1 MDSIRQY
8 FKRTDKMYLLLCIFS
23 SVMAVLALSS
33 WAAKQ
38 GSGFATDEVTGAI
51 IGIGDYRRAMVQ
63 AGAAAI
69 GIVIALLLSCVDYR
83 SLVKV
88 WPVHVVLT
96 WGLVLPTLVIRN
108 VSIGP
113 LTIGY
118 NAGDTD
124 NYSWYKLGGF
134 TFQPTELAKIS
145 FILTFAMHLNNVRS
159 RINEPKELAKLLLH
173 LLVPIAI
180 IHVQGDDGTAI
191 IYGIIGCCMMFAAGL
206 SWKYIFA
213 AFAAAGA
220 AVAVAFAFFSDK
232 IGKGYQWYRI
242 LAVLDPENTT
252 GWAPSETVWKNIIY
266 QQQRGEIALGSGGIF
281 GNGLFGGRYY
291 SVPNAH
297 NDFIFS
303 WIGNVAGF
311 VGCCVVLGVLLA
323 LVIKTFATGARS
335 EDLLGSYI
343 CAGIG
348 GALMAQIAVN
358 VGMNLRVLPVST
370 KQVVLSRYATF
381 GIMAS
386 ATAVISLVYL
396 LVLNTP
402 MQEILSVLLMTVMLN
417 VYFAAVMIPV
427 AYKWGVQKGRLIFM
441 LVLGVSSG
449 LFVAGA
455 FILNRQVSVVATASF
470 YKMVLL
476 GIAGLFLLLVLGLLL
491 SIHLSVK
498 IVSKKEL

>member
-134 TFQPTELAKIS
+134 TFQPTELAK
-145 FILTFAMHLNNVRS
+145 
-159 RINEPKELAKLLLH
+159 LLLH

-281 GNGLFGGRYY
+281 GNGLFSGRYY

-297 NDFIFS
+297 NDFILS

-358 VGMNLRVLPVST
+358 VGMNLRVLPVIGVTLPFYSAGGSS
-370 KQVVLSRYATF
+370 VLMLYICVGLVLSVYSHNTKSLF
-381 GIMAS
+381 G
-386 ATAVISLVYL
+386 
-396 LVLNTP
+396 
-402 MQEILSVLLMTVMLN
+402 
-417 VYFAAVMIPV
+417 
-427 AYKWGVQKGRLIFM
+427 
-441 LVLGVSSG
+441 
-449 LFVAGA
+449 
-455 FILNRQVSVVATASF
+455 
-470 YKMVLL
+470 
-476 GIAGLFLLLVLGLLL
+476 
-491 SIHLSVK
+491 
-498 IVSKKEL
+498 

>member
-281 GNGLFGGRYY
+281 GNGLFSGRYY
-291 SVPNAH
+291 SVPNGLCGLLRGAGRSAGTGDQDLCH
-297 NDFIFS
+297 RCPQRGSAGQLHLRRYRRCSDGADRRERGHEPAGAAGHRRHPAFLLCRRQFS
-303 WIGNVAGF
+303 A
-311 VGCCVVLGVLLA
+311 
-323 LVIKTFATGARS
+323 
-335 EDLLGSYI
+335 
-343 CAGIG
+343 
-348 GALMAQIAVN
+348 
-358 VGMNLRVLPVST
+358 
-370 KQVVLSRYATF
+370 YA
-381 GIMAS
+381 
-386 ATAVISLVYL
+386 VYL
-396 LVLNTP
+396 RWFSTVC
-402 MQEILSVLLMTVMLN
+402 ILSQHKK
-417 VYFAAVMIPV
+417 PV
-427 AYKWGVQKGRLIFM
+427 RI
-441 LVLGVSSG
+441 
-449 LFVAGA
+449 
-455 FILNRQVSVVATASF
+455 T
-470 YKMVLL
+470 
-476 GIAGLFLLLVLGLLL
+476 
-491 SIHLSVK
+491 
-498 IVSKKEL
+498 E

>member
-232 IGKGYQWYRI
+232 IGQRDGVEEHHLPAAARRDRAGLRRHLWQRLI
-242 LAVLDPENTT
+242 QRPVLQRAQRPQRLHPQLDR
-252 GWAPSETVWKNIIY
+252 
-266 QQQRGEIALGSGGIF
+266 QRGGLCGLLRGAGRSAGTGDQDLCHRCPQRGSAGQ
-281 GNGLFGGRYY
+281 LHLRRYRRC
-291 SVPNAH
+291 SDGADRGERRHEPAGAASH
-297 NDFIFS
+297 RRHPAFLLCRRQFS
-303 WIGNVAGF
+303 A
-311 VGCCVVLGVLLA
+311 
-323 LVIKTFATGARS
+323 
-335 EDLLGSYI
+335 
-343 CAGIG
+343 
-348 GALMAQIAVN
+348 
-358 VGMNLRVLPVST
+358 
-370 KQVVLSRYATF
+370 YA
-381 GIMAS
+381 
-386 ATAVISLVYL
+386 VYL
-396 LVLNTP
+396 CWLSTVC
-402 MQEILSVLLMTVMLN
+402 ILSQHKK
-417 VYFAAVMIPV
+417 PV
-427 AYKWGVQKGRLIFM
+427 RI
-441 LVLGVSSG
+441 
-449 LFVAGA
+449 
-455 FILNRQVSVVATASF
+455 T
-470 YKMVLL
+470 
-476 GIAGLFLLLVLGLLL
+476 
-491 SIHLSVK
+491 
-498 IVSKKEL
+498 E

>member
-1 MDSIRQY
+1 
-8 FKRTDKMYLLLCIFS
+8 MYLLLCIFS

-38 GSGFATDEVTGAI
+38 GNGFATDEVTGAI
-51 IGIGDYRRAMVQ
+51 IGIGDYRRALVQ

-191 IYGIIGCCMMFAAGL
+191 
-206 SWKYIFA
+206 
-213 AFAAAGA
+213 
-220 AVAVAFAFFSDK
+220 
-232 IGKGYQWYRI
+232 GKGYQWYRI

-281 GNGLFGGRYY
+281 GNGLFTGRYY

-297 NDFIFS
+297 NDFILS

-358 VGMNLRVLPVST
+358 VGMNLRVLPVIGVTLPFYSAGGSS
-370 KQVVLSRYATF
+370 VLMLYICVGLVLSVYSHNTK
-381 GIMAS
+381 
-386 ATAVISLVYL
+386 SLF
-396 LVLNTP
+396 
-402 MQEILSVLLMTVMLN
+402 S
-417 VYFAAVMIPV
+417 
-427 AYKWGVQKGRLIFM
+427 
-441 LVLGVSSG
+441 
-449 LFVAGA
+449 
-455 FILNRQVSVVATASF
+455 
-470 YKMVLL
+470 
-476 GIAGLFLLLVLGLLL
+476 
-491 SIHLSVK
+491 
-498 IVSKKEL
+498 

>member
-1 MDSIRQY
+1 
-8 FKRTDKMYLLLCIFS
+8 MYLLLCIFS

-38 GSGFATDEVTGAI
+38 GNGFATDEVTGAI
-51 IGIGDYRRAMVQ
+51 IGIGDYRRALVQ
-63 AGAAAI
+63 AGAAAV

-88 WPVHVVLT
+88 WPVHVALT
-96 WGLVLPTLVIRN
+96 WGLVLPTLIIRN

-281 GNGLFGGRYY
+281 GNGLFSGRYY

-297 NDFIFS
+297 NDFILS

-311 VGCCVVLGVLLA
+311 VGCCVVLGILLA

-335 EDLLGSYI
+335 ADLLGSYI

-358 VGMNLRVLPVST
+358 VGMNLRVLPVIGVTLPFYSAGGSS
-370 KQVVLSRYATF
+370 VLMLYICVGLVLSVYSHNTKSLF
-381 GIMAS
+381 G
-386 ATAVISLVYL
+386 
-396 LVLNTP
+396 
-402 MQEILSVLLMTVMLN
+402 
-417 VYFAAVMIPV
+417 
-427 AYKWGVQKGRLIFM
+427 
-441 LVLGVSSG
+441 
-449 LFVAGA
+449 
-455 FILNRQVSVVATASF
+455 
-470 YKMVLL
+470 
-476 GIAGLFLLLVLGLLL
+476 
-491 SIHLSVK
+491 
-498 IVSKKEL
+498 

>member
-1 MDSIRQY
+1 
-8 FKRTDKMYLLLCIFS
+8 MYLLLCIFS

-38 GSGFATDEVTGAI
+38 GNGFATDEVTGAI
-51 IGIGDYRRAMVQ
+51 IGIGDYRRALVQ

-191 IYGIIGCCMMFAAGL
+191 IYGIIGCCMMFAAGCWTRKTPPVGPPARRYGRT
-206 SWKYIFA
+206 SSTSSSA
-213 AFAAAGA
+213 ARSRWAPAASLATAYSEAGITACPTPTTTSSSAGSATWRALWAAAWCW
-220 AVAVAFAFFSDK
+220 AFC
-232 IGKGYQWYRI
+232 WR
-242 LAVLDPENTT
+242 
-252 GWAPSETVWKNIIY
+252 W
-266 QQQRGEIALGSGGIF
+266 
-281 GNGLFGGRYY
+281 
-291 SVPNAH
+291 
-297 NDFIFS
+297 
-303 WIGNVAGF
+303 
-311 VGCCVVLGVLLA
+311 
-323 LVIKTFATGARS
+323 
-335 EDLLGSYI
+335 
-343 CAGIG
+343 
-348 GALMAQIAVN
+348 
-358 VGMNLRVLPVST
+358 
-370 KQVVLSRYATF
+370 
-381 GIMAS
+381 
-386 ATAVISLVYL
+386 
-396 LVLNTP
+396 
-402 MQEILSVLLMTVMLN
+402 
-417 VYFAAVMIPV
+417 
-427 AYKWGVQKGRLIFM
+427 
-441 LVLGVSSG
+441 
-449 LFVAGA
+449 
-455 FILNRQVSVVATASF
+455 
-470 YKMVLL
+470 
-476 GIAGLFLLLVLGLLL
+476 
-491 SIHLSVK
+491 
-498 IVSKKEL
+498 

>member
-1 MDSIRQY
+1 MESIRQY
-8 FKRTDKMYLLLCIFS
+8 WKRTDKVYLLLCIFS
-23 SVMAVLALSS
+23 STMAVLALAS

-38 GSGFATDEVTGAI
+38 GNGFATDAVTGQI
-51 IGIGDYRRAMVQ
+51 TGIGDYRRALVQ
-63 AGAAAI
+63 AGAAGI
-69 GIVIALLLSCVDYR
+69 GLVIALLLSCIDYR

-96 WGLVLPTLVIRN
+96 WALFIRN
-108 VSIGP
+108 VSVGP

-206 SWKYIFA
+206 SWKYILGA
-213 AFAAAGA
+213 AAAAGA
-220 AVAVAFAFFSDK
+220 AVAAAFAFFSDK

-242 LAVLDPENTT
+242 LAVIDPENTT
-252 GWAPSETVWKNIIY
+252 GWAPSEAVWKNIIY
-266 QQQRGEIALGSGGIF
+266 QQQRGEIAIGSGGIF

-297 NDFIFS
+297 NDFILS
-303 WIGNVAGF
+303 WIGNSAGF
-311 VGCCVVLGVLLA
+311 VGCCVVLGVLFA
-323 LVIKTFATGARS
+323 LVVKTFATGARS

-348 GALMAQIAVN
+348 GALIAQIAVN
-358 VGMNLRVLPVST
+358 VGMNLRLLPVIGVTLPFYSAGGSS
-370 KQVVLSRYATF
+370 VLMLYICVGLVLSVYSHNTKSLF
-381 GIMAS
+381 G
-386 ATAVISLVYL
+386 
-396 LVLNTP
+396 
-402 MQEILSVLLMTVMLN
+402 
-417 VYFAAVMIPV
+417 
-427 AYKWGVQKGRLIFM
+427 
-441 LVLGVSSG
+441 
-449 LFVAGA
+449 
-455 FILNRQVSVVATASF
+455 
-470 YKMVLL
+470 
-476 GIAGLFLLLVLGLLL
+476 
-491 SIHLSVK
+491 
-498 IVSKKEL
+498 

>member
-38 GSGFATDEVTGAI
+38 GNGFATDEVTGAI
-51 IGIGDYRRAMVQ
+51 IGIGDYRRALVQ

-191 IYGIIGCCMMFAAGL
+191 IYGIIGCCMMFAARDTSGTAFWRCWTRKTPPAGPPARRYGRTSSTSSSAAKSRWAPAASL
-206 SWKYIFA
+206 ATVYSPAGITACPTPTMTSSSAGSATWRASW
-213 AFAAAGA
+213 AAA
-220 AVAVAFAFFSDK
+220 
-232 IGKGYQWYRI
+232 
-242 LAVLDPENTT
+242 
-252 GWAPSETVWKNIIY
+252 
-266 QQQRGEIALGSGGIF
+266 
-281 GNGLFGGRYY
+281 
-291 SVPNAH
+291 
-297 NDFIFS
+297 
-303 WIGNVAGF
+303 
-311 VGCCVVLGVLLA
+311 
-323 LVIKTFATGARS
+323 
-335 EDLLGSYI
+335 
-343 CAGIG
+343 
-348 GALMAQIAVN
+348 
-358 VGMNLRVLPVST
+358 
-370 KQVVLSRYATF
+370 
-381 GIMAS
+381 
-386 ATAVISLVYL
+386 
-396 LVLNTP
+396 
-402 MQEILSVLLMTVMLN
+402 
-417 VYFAAVMIPV
+417 
-427 AYKWGVQKGRLIFM
+427 
-441 LVLGVSSG
+441 
-449 LFVAGA
+449 
-455 FILNRQVSVVATASF
+455 
-470 YKMVLL
+470 
-476 GIAGLFLLLVLGLLL
+476 
-491 SIHLSVK
+491 
-498 IVSKKEL
+498 